1 MRKTFLTTVAAG
13 VVSGVLVAVIMRNL
27 APSRPSTAFIPT
39 KAKPREYYA

>member
-1 MRKTFLTTVAAG
+1 MRKTFLTTVVAG

-27 APSRPSTAFIPT
+27 APSQQPAFIPT